1 MNPAEETNLRAEVT
15 VLRELIK
22 CMIAQMPDDH
32 AVTDALDATVKRVVE
47 IAPPLTQERVALQ
60 RAVNFIAPM
69 AIKRRRYD

>member
-32 AVTDALDATVKRVVE
+32 TVTDALDATVKRVVE